1 MNKTHIITLTCL
13 LAFTGSAVAQ
23 TTKPAAPV
31 TPVAAPATSTKP
43 TLQVTVNGQWEY
55 LVVSFGKTY
64 FTSAADGDAKV
75 SGSSKLLMY
84 GPLGAVYAQEAQ
96 VTQAQIDTLGRY
108 GWELLNVLGAIG
120 GDQQWVFKRP
130 YDPDRASK
138 EAALIRQEGQL
149 LVDARA
155 KAAKEAAAQPVSPA
169 ATPQQLIEL
178 DARDAAARKAADDA
192 ALASRVSAAL
202 QPITGVAVTI
212 DTSNIGTTLGGDGGV
227 LVTLDLT
234 SNVLSG
240 NTYRATAVQA
250 ALKAYIASVASSGR
264 FNMSSGTYYSSF
276 CVDGGIN
283 FHLVGTVQFNGAA
296 RSVGASG
303 FCAKLQ

>member
-1 MNKTHIITLTCL
+1 MNKTKIIALTCL
-13 LAFTGSAVAQ
+13 LAITGSTIAQ
-23 TTKPAAPV
+23 TTKPAAPA
-31 TPVAAPATSTKP
+31 TPTAAPAASAKP

-64 FTSAADGDAKV
+64 FTSATDGDAKV

-84 GPLGAVYAQEAQ
+84 GPLGTVFAQEAQ
-96 VTQAQIDTLGRY
+96 GTQAQIDTLGRY
-108 GWELLNVLGAIG
+108 GWELLNVLGSIG

-130 YDPDRASK
+130 YDPDRAAK
-138 EAALIRQEGQL
+138 EAALIKQEGQL
-149 LVDARA
+149 LLDARA
-155 KAAKEAAAQPVSPA
+155 KAAKEAASQPVSPA

-178 DARDAAARKAADDA
+178 DARDAAAKKASDAA
-192 ALASRVSAAL
+192 ALASTVNAAL
-202 QPITGVAVTI
+202 QPITGAAVTI
-212 DTSNIGTTLGGDGGV
+212 DTSNIGTTLGSDGGV
-227 LVTLDLT
+227 LITLDLT

-240 NTYRATAVQA
+240 NTYRASAVQA
-250 ALKAYIASVASSGR
+250 ALKAYIANAASSGK

-276 CVDGGIN
+276 CLDGGIN
-283 FHLVGTVQFNGAA
+283 FHLVGIVQFDGSA